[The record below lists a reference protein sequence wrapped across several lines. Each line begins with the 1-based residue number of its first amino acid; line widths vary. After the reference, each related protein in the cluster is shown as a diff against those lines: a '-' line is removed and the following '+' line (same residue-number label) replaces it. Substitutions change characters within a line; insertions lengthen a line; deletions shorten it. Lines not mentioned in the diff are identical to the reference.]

1 MCNTV
6 VCITMGTLL
15 RRTNDAVTRRKFFYH
30 QSCSRRS
37 LLQSEHIYFVLC
49 VLPFLETFLQPIFL
63 ILIEDEMQFGRLG
76 CYLFCN
82 LMHSKAFFWY
92 LKWTNIVTQKLYI
105 YFNRKLS
112 IGFPS
117 HDGLLN
123 FDNIIAR
130 YDITT
135 MLYMDFRRS
144 KIFEHIVEYVGTK

>member
-1 MCNTV
+1 MMQLPGGN
-6 VCITMGTLL
+6 
-15 RRTNDAVTRRKFFYH
+15 FFYH

-49 VLPFLETFLQPIFL
+49 VLPFLDTFLQPIFL

-76 CYLFCN
+76 CYLFCDI
-82 LMHSKAFFWY
+82 MHLKAFFWY

-117 HDGLLN
+117 YDGLLN

-130 YDITT
+130 YDTTT
-135 MLYMDFRRS
+135 MMYMDLKNISAGPKFRTRCR
-144 KIFEHIVEYVGTK
+144 VRWY